1 MAELTYDPTPA
12 DQPEFNE
19 SELEALKVGEA
30 QAEAESAMLAGKFKS
45 TEDLEKAY
53 LELQSKL
60 GNNDGSQQE
69 EQGQQEALQVEEE
82 PPSRVLLNEA
92 SSEWNESGKLS
103 DETVAK
109 LSELSSS
116 DLINAYLEA
125 QKDSPADVPDLDP
138 QAVSNIYNAVGGEQ
152 NYAALMQWASESL
165 PEGAI
170 AAYNSTIEKGDPA
183 SIQLALSGLRA
194 AYTDQNGYEGTMLSG
209 KPAFEKPDV
218 FRSQAEVLAAMQ
230 DPRYDKDPAYRNDVF
245 EKIGRSPIQY

>member
-30 QAEAESAMLAGKFKS
+30 QAQAEGAMLAGKFKS

-60 GNNDGSQQE
+60 GNNDGTQQE
-69 EQGQQEALQVEEE
+69 EQGQQETLQVEEDSV
-82 PPSRVLLNEA
+82 PQTLLNEA
-92 SSEWNESGKLS
+92 YSEWSEKGELSPATMDQLSKLS
-103 DETVAK
+103 NE
-109 LSELSSS
+109 ELVT
-116 DLINAYLEA
+116 AYLEA
-125 QKDSPADVPDLDP
+125 QQEPQVAADLQQQQVDE
-138 QAVSNIYNAVGGEQ
+138 IFNAVGGEQ
-152 NYAALMQWASESL
+152 NYSALMQWASESL
-165 PEGAI
+165 SEEAVT
-170 AAYNSTIEKGDPA
+170 AYNNTVGSGDPSA
-183 SIQLALSGLRA
+183 IRLALAGLRA

-230 DPRYDKDPAYRNDVF
+230 DPRYDRDPAYRNDVF

>member
-19 SELEALKVGEA
+19 AELEALKVGEA
-30 QAEAESAMLAGKFKS
+30 HEEATNQMLAGKFKS
-45 TEDLEKAY
+45 PEDLEKAY

-60 GNNDGSQQE
+60 GEPNGEEIQGEQE
-69 EQGQQEALQVEEE
+69 TLQVEEE
-82 PPSRVLLNEA
+82 PASRVLLNDA
-92 SSEWNESGKLS
+92 STEWNENGKLS

-116 DLINAYLEA
+116 ELINAYLEA
-125 QKDSPADVPDLDP
+125 QASDAPVSDLDP
-138 QAVSNIYNAVGGEQ
+138 QSVSSIYNAVGGEQ

-170 AAYNSTIEKGDPA
+170 NAYNATVEKGDPA
-183 SIQLALSGLRA
+183 SIQLALAGLRA

-218 FRSQAEVLAAMQ
+218 FRSQAEVIAAMQ
-230 DPRYDKDPAYRNDVF
+230 DPRYDKDPAYRQDVF

>member
-19 SELEALKVGEA
+19 AELEALKVGEA
-30 QAEAESAMLAGKFKS
+30 QAEAENAMLAGKFK
-45 TEDLEKAY
+45 TPEDLEKAY

-60 GNNDGSQQE
+60 GQSNGEE
-69 EQGQQEALQVEEE
+69 EQGEQETLQVEEE

-92 SSEWNESGKLS
+92 STEWNESGKLS

-116 DLINAYLEA
+116 ELINAYLEA
-125 QKDSPADVPDLDP
+125 QGSAPETPDLQPD
-138 QAVSNIYNAVGGEQ
+138 QVNAIYQAVGGEQ
-152 NYAALMQWASESL
+152 NYSALMQWASESL

-170 AAYNSTIEKGDPA
+170 NAYNNTVATGDPA
-183 SIQLALSGLRA
+183 SIQLALAGLRA
-194 AYTDQNGYEGTMLSG
+194 AYTDQNGYEGTMLTG

-230 DPRYDKDPAYRNDVF
+230 DPRYDKDPAYRQDVF

>member
-19 SELEALKVGEA
+19 AELEALKVGEA
-30 QAEAESAMLAGKFKS
+30 QAQAENSMLAGKFKS
-45 TEDLEKAY
+45 PEDLEKAY

-60 GNNDGSQQE
+60 GEPDGSQQE
-69 EQGQQEALQVEEE
+69 EQGEQETLQVEEE
-82 PPSRVLLNEA
+82 EPSRVLLNEA
-92 SSEWNESGKLS
+92 SAEWNESGKLS
-103 DETVAK
+103 DETVAR

-125 QKDSPADVPDLDP
+125 QDSVPETPDLQPD
-138 QAVSNIYNAVGGEQ
+138 QVNAIYQAVGGEQ
-152 NYAALMQWASESL
+152 NYSALMQWASESL

-170 AAYNSTIEKGDPA
+170 TAYNNTVATGDPA
-183 SIQLALSGLRA
+183 SIQLALAGLRA
-194 AYTDQNGYEGTMLSG
+194 AYTDQNGYEGTMLTG

-230 DPRYDKDPAYRNDVF
+230 DPRYDKDPAYRQDVF
-245 EKIGRSPIQY
+245 EKISRSPIQY